1 MMIAVSIYDY
11 AWKPFFFARPTPT
24 RKTIFPRDDLPG
36 ADPDVL
42 FMAFTFCARHRAH
55 RCRGRFIHPR
65 YWAVARPGDHAGI
78 PVRGVSP
85 ISPPAS
91 TSKEDEIPSAG
102 HDGRSGLNIALNYLR
117 YPGSG
122 SRGGLVHVPGLRD
135 HGWNSVSRHAACVSD
150 RIRMEPP
157 LENIGGIGNTAPHL
171 ALSPVGHL
179 LSHGRVEV
187 PPPVGLSRDTPSA
200 GHLPRRGNIRGET
213 GSRHPTR
220 SARFALLTGV
230 IHPLDYLPEYS

>member
-1 MMIAVSIYDY
+1 MTYLVLILTSSYGLHLLCPTSRASVSREAISS
-11 AWKPFFFARPTPT
+11 T
-24 RKTIFPRDDLPG
+24 
-36 ADPDVL
+36 
-42 FMAFTFCARHRAH
+42 
-55 RCRGRFIHPR
+55 R
-65 YWAVARPGDHAGI
+65 YWAVARPGDHAGYLF
-78 PVRGVSP
+78 PGRF
-85 ISPPAS
+85 
-91 TSKEDEIPSAG
+91 TNLSAG
-102 HDGRSGLNIALNYLR
+102 LWHRKKTKYLPPVTMAGSGLNIALNYLR